1 MVVEQETLDF
11 WQWFLGQSSFAEGA
25 LVWFVVVCACLALA
39 ALVVGYLLAA
49 VRHGPMKAGDL
60 TYQTVVTGVR
70 DLRGVSAR
78 RVLALSRLAVKESF
92 RRRVLVAVIV
102 YLVVLLFAGWF
113 LGTDYTEPAKLYLS
127 FVLTATTYLVVMMA
141 LFLSAFS
148 LPGDISNKTIHTV
161 VTKPVRAAEIVM
173 GRILG
178 FLLVG
183 TVLLA
188 VMGIASY
195 VFVVQTLSHSHEIDP
210 RTLEAEQQP
219 DGGTRMRGR
228 TTVASDHRHDVVIG
242 QPGGGRAL
250 AAQQHHHEVTARAN
264 GDQTR
269 YAVGRPQGML
279 VARVPVYGKLR
290 FKDRQGNEKAKG
302 ISVGNEW
309 TYRSYI
315 EGGTEAAAVW
325 TFDAIDEDRYPDG
338 LPLEMTLSVFRT
350 YKGKIAD
357 EETGEAVGILGG
369 IVLRH
374 PDHPERIRSAT
385 QFFRAREYAIDSQ
398 FIPRDLQDPQG
409 SPLDLYED
417 LVEDGRL
424 IIEIQCLDRS
434 QYFGMAQADL
444 YLRARDGSFLLNYV
458 KGYVSIWMQMALV
471 IGAAVACSTF
481 LSGPVAMMFTLSVI
495 VLGFFK
501 EFILG
506 VATGTVY
513 GGGPMES
520 LIRLVSQMNVT
531 LQLEEGW
538 GTTITRTVDA
548 VVLLAMRALTAI
560 IPDFRGMSSVRY
572 VSDGFNIPFNLL
584 SQDLLSTVAYLA
596 GMFVIGFFFFRTR
609 EVAR

>member
-11 WQWFLGQSSFAEGA
+11 WQWLLGESSLVDGA
-25 LVWFVVVCACLALA
+25 LIWFVIVAVSLALG

-60 TYQTVVTGVR
+60 TYQAVVTGLRDVR
-70 DLRGVSAR
+70 GISAR

-92 RRRVLVAVIV
+92 RRRVFVAVIV

-148 LPGDISNKTIHTV
+148 LPADIGNKTIHTV
-161 VTKPVRAAEIVM
+161 VTKPVRAAEIVL

-178 FLLVG
+178 FLFVG
-183 TVLLA
+183 TMLLT
-188 VMGIASY
+188 VMGVASY
-195 VFVVQTLSHSHEIDP
+195 VFVVQTLSHSHAIDG
-210 RTLEAEQQP
+210 RTLQTEEEP
-219 DGGTRMRGR
+219 DGSLGLRGR
-228 TTVASDHRHDVVIG
+228 TTTTADHWHDVMIG
-242 QPGGGRAL
+242 EQGAGRAL
-250 AAQQHHHEVTARAN
+250 VAQQHDHEIAASTD
-264 GDQTR
+264 GDQVR
-269 YAVGRPQGML
+269 YTVGRPRGML

-290 FKDRQGNEKAKG
+290 FKDRQGNEKPKG

-325 TFDAIDEDRYPDG
+325 TFDAIDEARYPDG
-338 LPLEMTLSVFRT
+338 LPIEMTLSVFRT

-357 EETGEAVGILGG
+357 EETGQAVGILGG

-374 PDHPERIRSAT
+374 PDDPERIRSAT

-398 FIPRDLQDPQG
+398 FIPRNLQDPQG
-409 SPLDLYED
+409 NPLDLFDD
-417 LVEDGRL
+417 LVQDGRL

-434 QYFGMAQADL
+434 QYFGMAQADV

-513 GGGPMES
+513 GGGPIES

-531 LQLEEGW
+531 LQFEEGW

-548 VVLLAMRALTAI
+548 VVLLAMRAVTAV

-572 VSDGFNIPFNLL
+572 VSDGFNIPIDLL
-584 SQDLLSTVAYLA
+584 SQDLLATAAYLA